1 MRTLLSLSPDNR
13 SSLVKALAAVS
24 SLALVSA
31 CGSSAEEAN
40 QSEEI
45 EESRESAKPEGFTD
59 FSGMVVASMAE
70 GAKVEDGWVNSI
82 MISIYDPGEDEQLTQ
97 LAAGE
102 IIRRNARWSDGLL
115 VFSSDFSHLAYKEDA
130 SPESDLLVYRLKGEA
145 DEAKLIH
152 RIEPPSDIEGV
163 RINSG
168 FDFQPDG
175 ERLWYSLAGDDGDP
189 EVHSIGLDEGEEPR
203 SEGSPESR
211 NWEPGPDG
219 RIAYFDSF
227 TKETSVEGGSAE
239 VKFYRNDEGF
249 RPLIINFTS
258 TETGQ
263 SPQIFYD
270 VFHSSGEGR
279 EVLAGGVEM
288 NSPASEP
295 EHEWGPLMRLTF
307 DEEGTIEESE
317 LLIPETERRGVNG
330 LQVSP
335 DGGSAVIAVTD
346 RRGVVSNNSAEF
358 YYVDLDS
365 PTDTQQLDH
374 VVPEEVLQNDKH
386 AWVRFMGWME

>member
-1 MRTLLSLSPDNR
+1 MRTLLSPSPDNR
-13 SSLVKALAAVS
+13 SSLVKTMAAVS

-31 CGSSAEEAN
+31 CGSSAEEDN
-40 QSEEI
+40 HPEEV
-45 EESRESAKPEGFTD
+45 EESRESTKPEGFTD

-115 VFSSDFSHLAYKEDA
+115 TFSSDFSHLAYKEDT
-130 SPESDLLVYRLKGEA
+130 SPESDLLVYRLEGEV

-163 RINSG
+163 SINSG
-168 FDFQPDG
+168 FAFQPYG
-175 ERLWYSLAGDDGDP
+175 ERLWYSLDGDDT

-203 SEGSPESR
+203 SEGSPESG

-219 RIAYFDSF
+219 RITYFDSF
-227 TKETSVEGGSAE
+227 AKETSVEGGSAE

-249 RPLIINFTS
+249 RPLVINFTS
-258 TETGQ
+258 TETEQ

-270 VFHSSGEGR
+270 VFHSSGEGG
-279 EVLAGGVEM
+279 EVFAGGVEV
-288 NSPASEP
+288 NSPVSEP

-307 DEEGTIEESE
+307 DDEGTIEESE

-335 DGGSAVIAVTD
+335 DGDSAVIAVTD
-346 RRGVVSNNSAEF
+346 RRGVISNNSADF

-365 PTDTQQLDH
+365 PTDAQQLDH
-374 VVPEEVLQNDKH
+374 VVPEEVLQNDNH
-386 AWVRFMGWME
+386 ARVRFMGWME